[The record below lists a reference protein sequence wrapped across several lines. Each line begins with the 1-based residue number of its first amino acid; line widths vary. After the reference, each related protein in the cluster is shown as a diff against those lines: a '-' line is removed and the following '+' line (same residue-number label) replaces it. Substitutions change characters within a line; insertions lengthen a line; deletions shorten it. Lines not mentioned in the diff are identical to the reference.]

1 MKVILAV
8 GIAATACL
16 VLGSSKSR
24 AEDDELSGIRGT
36 LEERAH
42 DVVLTLSRG
51 HATLVVQRTVEN
63 LGRRHDQAD
72 WSIFVPETAV
82 ATALRTRGLV
92 DGRPR
97 WFPGELMEAQAA
109 AAKYHE
115 LTGIGGYY
123 PKDPALLSWRAQGHL
138 ALQVFPIPPAERKTV
153 AYTLEMPTTY
163 HEGRH
168 ELALPVLGLAGE
180 RARIVVRA
188 ERDGDRL
195 FVAGQPFPSGGRLVW
210 PDDDAVSIALE
221 APAMPTVAGA
231 LGVQAFGPGR
241 VLVHY
246 ELDAAQRLA
255 RVPRD
260 AQIVVILDWSRS
272 VTEDDARAGLAAAAA
287 YLQHFEGAHVEVLTV
302 DRRVHRRYGRLVPAA
317 AALGDLAGLEP
328 HLANGSAVDAAL
340 ARADEILASAPAGHA
355 RRVLLLSDLM
365 ARDALE
371 VAPLTRALRGSG
383 ALLHIGQVD
392 AGEPE
397 LSARDDDDAWS
408 PVARATGGLLWKASA
423 PVEGQS
429 SRELA
434 GVFEEWARP
443 VRVHRVRVRAP
454 GVELAPDTGKEALGG
469 GTLAEGESIA
479 GLQIARDAPPWIELA
494 GELWARPVRVRVAP
508 DAREARL
515 WSALAFGEP
524 VMSDLTADE
533 MMVLAR
539 RGRAVS
545 PVTSYLAIEPGV
557 RPSTEGLEDVVCGA
571 AGYGDL
577 GGSLSSGT
585 DYHAKPDPFAHESWL
600 RRAIRDVRSAC
611 GRRRGKVTVAI
622 ETTLDEIVDVPRV
635 EGEDREGRS
644 CLIEGSGR
652 WSCRTGSRTSIAP
665 GPLLSAT
672 SSSTRWVA
680 DLSIPTPRVLPA
692 TPRVA

>member
-1 MKVILAV
+1 MKVMIAV
-8 GIAATACL
+8 GVVATVGL
-16 VLGSSKSR
+16 VLGAPQSR

-97 WFPGELMEAQAA
+97 WFAGELMEAEAA

-138 ALQVFPIPPAERKTV
+138 ALQVFPVPPAERKTV
-153 AYTLEMPTTY
+153 GYTLEMPTTY

-168 ELALPVLGLAGE
+168 ELTLPVLGLADG
-180 RARIVVRA
+180 RAHIVVRA
-188 ERDGDRL
+188 ERDRDRL
-195 FVAGQPFPSGGRLVW
+195 FVAGQPFPSGGKLVW
-210 PDDDAVSIALE
+210 PGDETVSIALE
-221 APAMPTVAGA
+221 TAETPTLEAA
-231 LGVQAFGPGR
+231 LGVQPFGPGR

-246 ELDAAQRLA
+246 ALDAAQRLA

-272 VTEDDARAGLAAAAA
+272 ISDVAARAGVAAAAA
-287 YLQHFEGAHVEVLTV
+287 YLQDFDDAHVELLTV
-302 DRRVHRRYGRLVPAA
+302 DRRVHRRYGRLVPVA

-328 HLANGSAVDAAL
+328 HPANGSAVDAAL
-340 ARADEILASAPAGHA
+340 ARADEILAAAPPGHA

-365 ARDALE
+365 TRDALA
-371 VAPLTRALRGSG
+371 VAPLARALKGSG

-392 AGEPE
+392 AGTAA
-397 LSARDDDDAWS
+397 LSAEDDDTWS
-408 PVARATGGLLWKASA
+408 PVARATGGLLWRASA
-423 PVEGQS
+423 PAEGES

-434 GVFEEWARP
+434 SVFEEWARP
-443 VRVHRVRVRAP
+443 VRLHRVRVRAP
-454 GVELAPDTGKEALGG
+454 GVELAPETGGEALGG
-469 GTLAEGESIA
+469 GTLAEGESVA

-508 DAREARL
+508 DARESRL
-515 WSALAFGEP
+515 WSALVFGDA
-524 VMSDLTADE
+524 VMSQLSDEE

-539 RGRAVS
+539 HGRAVS

-557 RPSTEGLEDVVCGA
+557 RPSTAGLDEVMVSG
-571 AGYGDL
+571 AGYGEGSLGL
-577 GGSLSSGT
+577 GGAGRAPHLE
-585 DYHAKPDPFAHESWL
+585 PFAHESWL

-611 GRRRGKVTVAI
+611 GHHGGKVTVAV
-622 ETTLDEIVDVPRV
+622 ETTRDEIVDVPRI
-635 EGEDREGRS
+635 EGEDRDGRS
-644 CLIEGSGR
+644 CLLEGI
-652 WSCRTGSRTSIAP
+652 WA
-665 GPLLSAT
+665 LE
-672 SSSTRWVA
+672 
-680 DLSIPTPRVLPA
+680 LPEGFREEHQ
-692 TPRVA
+692 TWTVVVGNQLVDEIGG